1 MPELRRLL
9 FSRPNIPSFREMLCP
24 LPLSQ
29 MERASLE
36 RLPQPPGMSGSINLL
51 ARGCQGF
58 RPQQATEPKRQQAAR
73 SPQNLVQAQWAL
85 KNIMLVM
92 HNVWQLQQLMN
103 TTVLSRA

>member
-9 FSRPNIPSFREMLCP
+9 FLRPNIPSFREMLCP

-29 MERASLE
+29 MEKASLE
-36 RLPQPPGMSGSINLL
+36 CLQQPLGMSGSNSLL
-51 ARGCQGF
+51 ARGC
-58 RPQQATEPKRQQAAR
+58 PQQAAR

-92 HNVWQLQQLMN
+92 HNVW
-103 TTVLSRA
+103 R